1 MTEQHNLSNDSTLSY
16 LFNKLKSAVVNK
28 AGDTMIGKLFI
39 RSPTIIEDAPN
50 GDQYFDGLTL
60 CDKNGQEIGSVQ
72 LFQWSGGGNGIA
84 LQTRRTVNGNTTWH
98 KLNMYTDTNGDPHV
112 SFQYPDAWKD
122 ALGLTVSTTTTIS
135 NIIVPASGITIS
147 DARYA
152 QSGKVAMLY
161 LSWSR
166 SSTIH
171 AYSDGNIDNVT
182 IGTLVSGKRPAIYA
196 ATGTSFGDNGGPAF
210 YRLESGGALIMGGI
224 GGTGATR
231 DVAAGTSF
239 QCGITYILA

>member
-1 MTEQHNLSNDSTLSY
+1 MGITRNINDDSTLSY

-28 AGDTMIGKLFI
+28 AGDTMIGKLFV

-72 LFQWSGGGNGIA
+72 LFQWANGRNGVA

-98 KLNMYTDTNGDPHV
+98 KLSMFTDTNGDPHV
-112 SFQYPDAWKD
+112 AFQYPDAWKD

-147 DARYA
+147 EARYA

-161 LSWSR
+161 LDWKR
-166 SSTIH
+166 NATI
-171 AYSDGNIDNVT
+171 SVNPDGNASNVT

-196 ATGTSFGDNGGPAF
+196 IGTSFGDSGGPAF
-210 YRLESGGALIMGGI
+210 YYCGTDGVIQLGAC
-224 GGTGATR
+224 GGTGSSRTI
-231 DVAAGTSF
+231 AANTQF
-239 QCGITYILA
+239 QAGFTYILA